1 MKKTIILLSLS
12 FLFVNGSCES
22 SAQDKKKGPLI
33 SEEAIF
39 DSISKE
45 YDGLDKNDLCI
56 EDISELN
63 HLFVVGFFAYDRGC
77 ALERMFYNGYE
88 IKGDHS
94 DANKVLIDNGFE
106 ENKTK
111 LVETYHKEV
120 ILVFKGIVNESN
132 EDFVKSDVTFTPPN
146 TWKEGNQIISQIWTQ
161 NPSGMIP
168 ETSYYLSTLV
178 FDLDGNFVSLS
189 KKQNFTVS
197 ID

>member
-1 MKKTIILLSLS
+1 MKKTIILLSIS

-22 SAQDKKKGPLI
+22 SAQDEKKGPLT

-39 DSISKE
+39 ESISKE
-45 YDGLDKNDLCI
+45 FDGLDKNDLCI
-56 EDISELN
+56 EDVSELN

-77 ALERMFYNGYE
+77 GLERMFYNGYE

-94 DANKVLIDNGFE
+94 DAKKILIDNGFE
-106 ENKTK
+106 DDKTK

-120 ILVFKGIVNESN
+120 ILVFKSMIHQSN
-132 EDFVKSDVTFTPPN
+132 EDFEKAGVTFTPAN
-146 TWKEGNQIISQIWTQ
+146 TWIEGGQIISQIWTQ
-161 NPSGMIP
+161 KPSGMMP

-189 KKQNFTVS
+189 NKQNFTVS